1 MEPNV
6 ASSAMSLSLL
16 ARNVYCVCFADRDS
30 LDILRGE
37 LALARER
44 YFTGGCKTLRVGK
57 REVIR
62 GFEGKLQGKLSR
74 RGFFWRK
81 SAHNVTGTG
90 NLLLEEAFDQKGGY
104 LLVNRDFRN
113 IIASRVFF
121 NKALAWL
128 KSEYY
133 EPWDTHN
140 ARVIFKPVD
149 SDDLV
154 ERFDWDAAKKRYR
167 STMLYPVPYLE
178 GDAGQSLLNAQFGEP
193 KLLVSTGEGMF
204 CYCPKEEAQRRKEAL
219 ADLRRGTLV
228 ILPAWEVK
236 EGSLAAPG
244 EPEPEGPD
252 ITFSSLEEYA
262 HIQEPPVKELPAME
276 APEEETIVEVPVPG
290 EKATPAVPE
299 EPAPQE
305 EVEVTAPEKAIA
317 ESSVPGEEAG
327 PAVSEEPAPQE
338 EVEATAPEEA
348 IVEAP
353 VPGEEATSAVSE
365 EPAPQEELE
374 APASEATAGERPLP
388 EAEAPSG
395 EAPAAQEE
403 RAQEPAP
410 QAESAGPAE
419 EPSPWEPQDTE
430 DREILQAAREVAGVQ
445 AQGLSPANGP
455 SYRGELR
462 EGLPWGQ
469 GRTEQPNGRTSYEG
483 EFRAGK
489 REGFGAYYYKNGSL
503 CYAGSWKEDKK
514 DGLGVSF
521 RESDH
526 ILHIAKWKEGAPGE
540 FVSLFDKEGNLRYG
554 GRIEDGKK
562 QGAGVSYNAADGT
575 VFVGKWQDGQ
585 PTGIG
590 SAFDREGNLAYYGA
604 WKDGKRHGHGTEF
617 DSAGA
622 IVFDGEWRD
631 GKYYNGILYQKKGP
645 GDAAPSGEPSP
656 AGELPNWDL

>member
-262 HIQEPPVKELPAME
+262 HIQEPPVKELPAV
-276 APEEETIVEVPVPG
+276 AAPG
-290 EKATPAVPE
+290 EEAVPE

-305 EVEVTAPEKAIA
+305 EVE
-317 ESSVPGEEAG
+317 
-327 PAVSEEPAPQE
+327 
-338 EVEATAPEEA
+338 ATVPEEA

-365 EPAPQEELE
+365 EPAPQEEM
-374 APASEATAGERPLP
+374 EATAPEEAAGERPLP
-388 EAEAPSG
+388 EEAAPSG

-410 QAESAGPAE
+410 QAGPAE
-419 EPSPWEPQDTE
+419 EPSPWEPQDAE
-430 DREILQAAREVAGVQ
+430 DREILQAAREAAGVQ
-445 AQGLSPANGP
+445 TQGLSPANGP

-526 ILHIAKWKEGAPGE
+526 ILHIAKWKEGTPGE

-645 GDAAPSGEPSP
+645 EDAAPSGEPSP

>member
-262 HIQEPPVKELPAME
+262 HIQEPPVKELPAV
-276 APEEETIVEVPVPG
+276 AAPG
-290 EKATPAVPE
+290 EEAVPE

-305 EVEVTAPEKAIA
+305 KM
-317 ESSVPGEEAG
+317 
-327 PAVSEEPAPQE
+327 
-338 EVEATAPEEA
+338 EATAPEEA

-353 VPGEEATSAVSE
+353 VPGEETAPAVSE
-365 EPAPQEELE
+365 EPAPQEKM
-374 APASEATAGERPLP
+374 EATAPEEAAGERPLP
-388 EAEAPSG
+388 EEAAPSG

-410 QAESAGPAE
+410 QAGPAE
-419 EPSPWEPQDTE
+419 EPSPWEPQDAE
-430 DREILQAAREVAGVQ
+430 DREILQAAREVAGVRT
-445 AQGLSPANGP
+445 QGLSPANGP
-455 SYRGELR
+455 SYQGELR

-645 GDAAPSGEPSP
+645 EDAAPSGEPSP

>member
-236 EGSLAAPG
+236 EGSLTTPG

-262 HIQEPPVKELPAME
+262 HIQEPPVKELPAV
-276 APEEETIVEVPVPG
+276 AAPG
-290 EKATPAVPE
+290 EEAIPE
-299 EPAPQE
+299 EPALQE
-305 EVEVTAPEKAIA
+305 EMEAPAPEEAVVEA
-317 ESSVPGEEAG
+317 PVPGEEAA

-338 EVEATAPEEA
+338 EMEATAPEEA
-348 IVEAP
+348 
-353 VPGEEATSAVSE
+353 
-365 EPAPQEELE
+365 
-374 APASEATAGERPLP
+374 AGERPLP
-388 EAEAPSG
+388 EEAAPSG

-419 EPSPWEPQDTE
+419 EPSPWEPQDAE
-430 DREILQAAREVAGVQ
+430 DREILQAAREAAGIQ
-445 AQGLSPANGP
+445 TQGLSPTNGP

-631 GKYYNGILYQKKGP
+631 GKYYNGILYQKKCP
-645 GDAAPSGEPSP
+645 EDAAPSGEPSP

>member
-262 HIQEPPVKELPAME
+262 HIQEPPVKDLPAVAAPGEE
-276 APEEETIVEVPVPG
+276 AVSEEPVPQ
-290 EKATPAVPE
+290 EEVEATVPE

-305 EVEVTAPEKAIA
+305 EMEVTAPEKAI
-317 ESSVPGEEAG
+317 V
-327 PAVSEEPAPQE
+327 
-338 EVEATAPEEA
+338 EV
-348 IVEAP
+348 P

-365 EPAPQEELE
+365 EPAPQEKM
-374 APASEATAGERPLP
+374 EATAPEEAAGERSLP
-388 EAEAPSG
+388 EEAAPSG
-395 EAPAAQEE
+395 EAPSAQEE

-419 EPSPWEPQDTE
+419 EPSPWEPQDAE
-430 DREILQAAREVAGVQ
+430 DREILQAAREAAGVQ
-445 AQGLSPANGP
+445 TQGLSPANGP

-645 GDAAPSGEPSP
+645 EDAAPSGEPSP

>member
-262 HIQEPPVKELPAME
+262 HIQEPPVKDLPAVA
-276 APEEETIVEVPVPG
+276 APEEEAIVEAPVPG
-290 EKATPAVPE
+290 EETAPAVPE
-299 EPAPQE
+299 EPAPQQE
-305 EVEVTAPEKAIA
+305 AERPAPEKA
-317 ESSVPGEEAG
+317 
-327 PAVSEEPAPQE
+327 
-338 EVEATAPEEA
+338 T
-348 IVEAP
+348 VEAP

-365 EPAPQEELE
+365 EPAPQEEM
-374 APASEATAGERPLP
+374 EATAPEEAAGERSLP
-388 EAEAPSG
+388 EEAAPSG

-419 EPSPWEPQDTE
+419 EPSPWEPQDAE
-430 DREILQAAREVAGVQ
+430 DREILQAAREAAGVQ
-445 AQGLSPANGP
+445 TQGLSPANGP

-645 GDAAPSGEPSP
+645 EDAAPSGEPSP

>member
-133 EPWDTHN
+133 EPWDTQN

-204 CYCPKEEAQRRKEAL
+204 CYCPKEETQRRKEAL
-219 ADLRRGTLV
+219 ADLRQGTLV

-262 HIQEPPVKELPAME
+262 HIQEPPVKELPAV
-276 APEEETIVEVPVPG
+276 A
-290 EKATPAVPE
+290 A
-299 EPAPQE
+299 
-305 EVEVTAPEKAIA
+305 
-317 ESSVPGEEAG
+317 PGEEAI
-327 PAVSEEPAPQE
+327 PEEPAPQE

-365 EPAPQEELE
+365 EPAPQEKM
-374 APASEATAGERPLP
+374 EATAPEEAAGERSLP
-388 EAEAPSG
+388 EEAAPSG
-395 EAPAAQEE
+395 EAPSAQEE
-403 RAQEPAP
+403 SAQEPAP

-419 EPSPWEPQDTE
+419 EPSPWEPQDAE
-430 DREILQAAREVAGVQ
+430 DREILQAAREAAGVQ
-445 AQGLSPANGP
+445 TQGLSPTNGP

-514 DGLGVSF
+514 DGLGASF

-645 GDAAPSGEPSP
+645 EDAAPSGEPSP

>member
-133 EPWDTHN
+133 EPWDTQN

-262 HIQEPPVKELPAME
+262 HIQEPPVKELPAVA
-276 APEEETIVEVPVPG
+276 APEEETIVKTPVPG
-290 EKATPAVPE
+290 GETAPAVPE

-305 EVEVTAPEKAIA
+305 EM
-317 ESSVPGEEAG
+317 
-327 PAVSEEPAPQE
+327 
-338 EVEATAPEEA
+338 EATAPEEA
-348 IVEAP
+348 
-353 VPGEEATSAVSE
+353 
-365 EPAPQEELE
+365 
-374 APASEATAGERPLP
+374 AGERPLP
-388 EAEAPSG
+388 EEAAPSG

-410 QAESAGPAE
+410 QAGPAE
-419 EPSPWEPQDTE
+419 EPSPWEPQDAE
-430 DREILQAAREVAGVQ
+430 DREILQAAREAAGVQ
-445 AQGLSPANGP
+445 TQGLSPTNGP

-645 GDAAPSGEPSP
+645 EDAAPSGEPSP

>member
-6 ASSAMSLSLL
+6 ESSAMSLSLL

-204 CYCPKEEAQRRKEAL
+204 CYCPKEEAQRRKQAL
-219 ADLRRGTLV
+219 ADLRQGTLV

-276 APEEETIVEVPVPG
+276 APEEETIVEAPVPG
-290 EKATPAVPE
+290 EETAPAVPE

-305 EVEVTAPEKAIA
+305 EMEVTAPE
-317 ESSVPGEEAG
+317 EA
-327 PAVSEEPAPQE
+327 
-338 EVEATAPEEA
+338 
-348 IVEAP
+348 
-353 VPGEEATSAVSE
+353 
-365 EPAPQEELE
+365 
-374 APASEATAGERPLP
+374 AGERPLP

-419 EPSPWEPQDTE
+419 EPSPWEPQDAE
-430 DREILQAAREVAGVQ
+430 DREILQAAREAAGVQ
-445 AQGLSPANGP
+445 TQGLSPANGP

-631 GKYYNGILYQKKGP
+631 GKYYNGILYQKKCP
-645 GDAAPSGEPSP
+645 EDAAPSGEPSP

>member
-262 HIQEPPVKELPAME
+262 HIQEPPVKELPAV
-276 APEEETIVEVPVPG
+276 AAPG
-290 EKATPAVPE
+290 EEAVPE

-305 EVEVTAPEKAIA
+305 KMEATAPEEAIVEAPVPGEETAPAVSEEPAPQEKMEAIAPEEAIA

-338 EVEATAPEEA
+338 EMEATVPEEA
-348 IVEAP
+348 
-353 VPGEEATSAVSE
+353 
-365 EPAPQEELE
+365 
-374 APASEATAGERPLP
+374 AGERPLP
-388 EAEAPSG
+388 EEAAPSG

-419 EPSPWEPQDTE
+419 EPSPWEPQDAE
-430 DREILQAAREVAGVQ
+430 DREILQAAREAAGVQ
-445 AQGLSPANGP
+445 TQGLSPANGP

-645 GDAAPSGEPSP
+645 EDAAPSGEPSP

>member
-219 ADLRRGTLV
+219 ADLRQGTLV

-262 HIQEPPVKELPAME
+262 HIQEPPVKDLPAME
-276 APEEETIVEVPVPG
+276 APEKETIVEAPVPG
-290 EKATPAVPE
+290 EETAPAVPE
-299 EPAPQE
+299 EPASQ
-305 EVEVTAPEKAIA
+305 A
-317 ESSVPGEEAG
+317 
-327 PAVSEEPAPQE
+327 

-348 IVEAP
+348 
-353 VPGEEATSAVSE
+353 
-365 EPAPQEELE
+365 
-374 APASEATAGERPLP
+374 AGERPLP

-395 EAPAAQEE
+395 EAPSAQEE
-403 RAQEPAP
+403 RVQEPAP

-419 EPSPWEPQDTE
+419 EPSPWEPQDAE
-430 DREILQAAREVAGVQ
+430 DREILQAAREAAGVQ
-445 AQGLSPANGP
+445 TQGLSPANGP

-645 GDAAPSGEPSP
+645 EDAAPSGEPSP

>member
-244 EPEPEGPD
+244 EPEGPD

-276 APEEETIVEVPVPG
+276 APGEE
-290 EKATPAVPE
+290 AVPE

-305 EVEVTAPEKAIA
+305 KM
-317 ESSVPGEEAG
+317 
-327 PAVSEEPAPQE
+327 
-338 EVEATAPEEA
+338 EATAPEEA
-348 IVEAP
+348 
-353 VPGEEATSAVSE
+353 
-365 EPAPQEELE
+365 
-374 APASEATAGERPLP
+374 AGERPLP
-388 EAEAPSG
+388 EEAAPSG

-410 QAESAGPAE
+410 QAGPAE
-419 EPSPWEPQDTE
+419 EPSPWEPQDAE
-430 DREILQAAREVAGVQ
+430 DREILQAAREAAGVQ
-445 AQGLSPANGP
+445 TQGLSPANGP

-645 GDAAPSGEPSP
+645 EDAAPSGEPSP

>member
-133 EPWDTHN
+133 EPWDTQN

-262 HIQEPPVKELPAME
+262 HIQEPPVKELPAV
-276 APEEETIVEVPVPG
+276 AAPG
-290 EKATPAVPE
+290 EEAIPE

-305 EVEVTAPEKAIA
+305 EVEVTAPEK
-317 ESSVPGEEAG
+317 
-327 PAVSEEPAPQE
+327 
-338 EVEATAPEEA
+338 A

-365 EPAPQEELE
+365 EPALQEEV
-374 APASEATAGERPLP
+374 EATAPEEAAGERPLP
-388 EAEAPSG
+388 EEAAPSG
-395 EAPAAQEE
+395 EAPSAQEE

-419 EPSPWEPQDTE
+419 EPSPWEPQDAE
-430 DREILQAAREVAGVQ
+430 DREILQAAREAAGVQ
-445 AQGLSPANGP
+445 TQGLSPANGP

-645 GDAAPSGEPSP
+645 EDAAPSGEPSP

>member
-276 APEEETIVEVPVPG
+276 APEEEAVSEEPTLQE
-290 EKATPAVPE
+290 EMEATVPE
-299 EPAPQE
+299 E
-305 EVEVTAPEKAIA
+305 AIA
-317 ESSVPGEEAG
+317 ESSVPGEEAT
-327 PAVSEEPAPQE
+327 P
-338 EVEATAPEEA
+338 
-348 IVEAP
+348 
-353 VPGEEATSAVSE
+353 AVSE

-374 APASEATAGERPLP
+374 TPASEAAAGERPLP
-388 EAEAPSG
+388 EEAAPSG

-419 EPSPWEPQDTE
+419 EPSPWEPQDAE
-430 DREILQAAREVAGVQ
+430 DREILQAAREAAGVQ
-445 AQGLSPANGP
+445 TQGLSPANGP

-645 GDAAPSGEPSP
+645 EDAAPSGEPSP

>member
-81 SAHNVTGTG
+81 SVHNVTGTG

-204 CYCPKEEAQRRKEAL
+204 CYCPKEEAQRRKQAL

-262 HIQEPPVKELPAME
+262 HIQEPPVKDLPAVA
-276 APEEETIVEVPVPG
+276 APGEETIVKAPVPG
-290 EKATPAVPE
+290 EETAPAVP
-299 EPAPQE
+299 
-305 EVEVTAPEKAIA
+305 
-317 ESSVPGEEAG
+317 
-327 PAVSEEPAPQE
+327 EEPAPQE

-348 IVEAP
+348 IAESS
-353 VPGEEATSAVSE
+353 VPGEEAAPAVSE
-365 EPAPQEELE
+365 KPAPQEKM
-374 APASEATAGERPLP
+374 EATAPEEAAGERPLP
-388 EAEAPSG
+388 EEAAPTE

-403 RAQEPAP
+403 RVQEPAP

-419 EPSPWEPQDTE
+419 EPSPWEPQDAE
-430 DREILQAAREVAGVQ
+430 DREILQAAREAAGVQ

-540 FVSLFDKEGNLRYG
+540 FVSLLTR
-554 GRIEDGKK
+554 R
-562 QGAGVSYNAADGT
+562 ATCAT
-575 VFVGKWQDGQ
+575 
-585 PTGIG
+585 
-590 SAFDREGNLAYYGA
+590 
-604 WKDGKRHGHGTEF
+604 
-617 DSAGA
+617 AGA
-622 IVFDGEWRD
+622 
-631 GKYYNGILYQKKGP
+631 
-645 GDAAPSGEPSP
+645 
-656 AGELPNWDL
+656 

>member
-133 EPWDTHN
+133 EPWDTQN

-276 APEEETIVEVPVPG
+276 APEEETIVEAPVPG
-290 EKATPAVPE
+290 EETAPAVPE

-305 EVEVTAPEKAIA
+305 EM
-317 ESSVPGEEAG
+317 
-327 PAVSEEPAPQE
+327 
-338 EVEATAPEEA
+338 EATVPEEA
-348 IVEAP
+348 
-353 VPGEEATSAVSE
+353 
-365 EPAPQEELE
+365 
-374 APASEATAGERPLP
+374 AGERPLP

-419 EPSPWEPQDTE
+419 EPSPWEPQDAE
-430 DREILQAAREVAGVQ
+430 DREILQAAREAAGVQ
-445 AQGLSPANGP
+445 TQGLSPANGP

-645 GDAAPSGEPSP
+645 EDAAPSGEPSP

>member
-1 MEPNV
+1 MEPNI

-262 HIQEPPVKELPAME
+262 HIQEPPVKDLPAVA
-276 APEEETIVEVPVPG
+276 APEEETIVEAPVPG
-290 EKATPAVPE
+290 EETAPAVPE

-305 EVEVTAPEKAIA
+305 E
-317 ESSVPGEEAG
+317 
-327 PAVSEEPAPQE
+327 
-338 EVEATAPEEA
+338 
-348 IVEAP
+348 
-353 VPGEEATSAVSE
+353 
-365 EPAPQEELE
+365 LE
-374 APASEATAGERPLP
+374 TPASEATAGERPLP
-388 EAEAPSG
+388 EEAAPSG

-419 EPSPWEPQDTE
+419 EPSPWEPQDAE
-430 DREILQAAREVAGVQ
+430 DREILQAAREAAGVQ
-445 AQGLSPANGP
+445 TQGLSPANGP

-631 GKYYNGILYQKKGP
+631 GKYYNGILYQKKCP
-645 GDAAPSGEPSP
+645 EDAAPSGEPSP

>member
-262 HIQEPPVKELPAME
+262 HIQEPPVKDLPAME
-276 APEEETIVEVPVPG
+276 APEEETIVEAPVPG
-290 EKATPAVPE
+290 EETAPAVPE

-305 EVEVTAPEKAIA
+305 EM
-317 ESSVPGEEAG
+317 
-327 PAVSEEPAPQE
+327 
-338 EVEATAPEEA
+338 EATAPEEA
-348 IVEAP
+348 
-353 VPGEEATSAVSE
+353 
-365 EPAPQEELE
+365 
-374 APASEATAGERPLP
+374 AGERPLP
-388 EAEAPSG
+388 EEAAPSG

-419 EPSPWEPQDTE
+419 EPSPWEPQDAE
-430 DREILQAAREVAGVQ
+430 DREILQAAREAAGVQ

-631 GKYYNGILYQKKGP
+631 GKYYNGILYQKKCP
-645 GDAAPSGEPSP
+645 EDAAPSGEPSP

>member
-149 SDDLV
+149 ADDLV

-276 APEEETIVEVPVPG
+276 APEKETIVEAPVPG
-290 EKATPAVPE
+290 EETAPAVPE
-299 EPAPQE
+299 EPASQ
-305 EVEVTAPEKAIA
+305 A
-317 ESSVPGEEAG
+317 
-327 PAVSEEPAPQE
+327 

-348 IVEAP
+348 
-353 VPGEEATSAVSE
+353 
-365 EPAPQEELE
+365 
-374 APASEATAGERPLP
+374 AGERPLP
-388 EAEAPSG
+388 EEAAPSG
-395 EAPAAQEE
+395 EAPSAQEE
-403 RAQEPAP
+403 RVQEPAP

-419 EPSPWEPQDTE
+419 EPSPWEPQDAE
-430 DREILQAAREVAGVQ
+430 DREILQAAREAAGVQ
-445 AQGLSPANGP
+445 TQGLSPANGP

-483 EFRAGK
+483 EFHAGK

-645 GDAAPSGEPSP
+645 EDAAPSGEPSP

>member
-1 MEPNV
+1 MEPNI

-62 GFEGKLQGKLSR
+62 GFEGKFQGKLSR

-262 HIQEPPVKELPAME
+262 HIQEPPVKDLPAME
-276 APEEETIVEVPVPG
+276 APGEEAIVEAPSPGEET
-290 EKATPAVPE
+290 APAVP
-299 EPAPQE
+299 
-305 EVEVTAPEKAIA
+305 
-317 ESSVPGEEAG
+317 
-327 PAVSEEPAPQE
+327 EEPAPQE

-348 IVEAP
+348 
-353 VPGEEATSAVSE
+353 
-365 EPAPQEELE
+365 
-374 APASEATAGERPLP
+374 AGERPLP
-388 EAEAPSG
+388 EEAAPSG
-395 EAPAAQEE
+395 EAPSAQEE

-419 EPSPWEPQDTE
+419 EPSPWEPQDAE
-430 DREILQAAREVAGVQ
+430 DREILQAAREAAGVQ
-445 AQGLSPANGP
+445 TQGLSPANGP

-645 GDAAPSGEPSP
+645 EDAAPSGEPSP

>member
-262 HIQEPPVKELPAME
+262 HIQEPPVKELPAV
-276 APEEETIVEVPVPG
+276 AAPG
-290 EKATPAVPE
+290 EEAVPE

-305 EVEVTAPEKAIA
+305 KMEATAPEEAIVEAPVPGEETAPAVSEEPAPQEKMEAIAPEEAIA

-338 EVEATAPEEA
+338 EMEATAPEEA
-348 IVEAP
+348 
-353 VPGEEATSAVSE
+353 
-365 EPAPQEELE
+365 
-374 APASEATAGERPLP
+374 AGERPLP

-410 QAESAGPAE
+410 QAGPAE
-419 EPSPWEPQDTE
+419 EPSPWEPQDAE
-430 DREILQAAREVAGVQ
+430 DREILQAAREAAGVQ
-445 AQGLSPANGP
+445 TQGLSPANGP

-645 GDAAPSGEPSP
+645 EDAAPSGEPSP

>member
-262 HIQEPPVKELPAME
+262 HIQEPPVKDLPAVE
-276 APEEETIVEVPVPG
+276 APGEETIVE
-290 EKATPAVPE
+290 APA
-299 EPAPQE
+299 
-305 EVEVTAPEKAIA
+305 
-317 ESSVPGEEAG
+317 PGEEA
-327 PAVSEEPAPQE
+327 A
-338 EVEATAPEEA
+338 
-348 IVEAP
+348 
-353 VPGEEATSAVSE
+353 SAVSE

-374 APASEATAGERPLP
+374 TPASEATAGERPLP
-388 EAEAPSG
+388 EAEAHSG
-395 EAPAAQEE
+395 EAPSAQEE
-403 RAQEPAP
+403 RVQEPAP
-410 QAESAGPAE
+410 QAGPAE
-419 EPSPWEPQDTE
+419 EPSPWEPQDAE
-430 DREILQAAREVAGVQ
+430 DREILQAAREAAGVQ
-445 AQGLSPANGP
+445 EQGLSPAANRP

-645 GDAAPSGEPSP
+645 EDAAPSGEPSP

>member
-204 CYCPKEEAQRRKEAL
+204 CYCPKEEAQRRKQAL

-262 HIQEPPVKELPAME
+262 HIQEPPVKELPA
-276 APEEETIVEVPVPG
+276 V
-290 EKATPAVPE
+290 AT
-299 EPAPQE
+299 
-305 EVEVTAPEKAIA
+305 
-317 ESSVPGEEAG
+317 PGEEAI
-327 PAVSEEPAPQE
+327 PEEPAPQE

-374 APASEATAGERPLP
+374 TPASEAAAGERPLP
-388 EAEAPSG
+388 EEAAPSG

-419 EPSPWEPQDTE
+419 EPSPWEPQDAE
-430 DREILQAAREVAGVQ
+430 DREILQAAREAAGVQ
-445 AQGLSPANGP
+445 TQGLSPANGP

-645 GDAAPSGEPSP
+645 EDAAPSGEPSP

>member
-133 EPWDTHN
+133 EPWDTQN

-149 SDDLV
+149 ADDLV

-244 EPEPEGPD
+244 EPEGPD

-262 HIQEPPVKELPAME
+262 HIQEPPVKDLPAME
-276 APEEETIVEVPVPG
+276 APEEETIVKAPVPG
-290 EKATPAVPE
+290 EEAAPAVPE

-305 EVEVTAPEKAIA
+305 EVE
-317 ESSVPGEEAG
+317 
-327 PAVSEEPAPQE
+327 
-338 EVEATAPEEA
+338 ATVPEEA
-348 IVEAP
+348 
-353 VPGEEATSAVSE
+353 
-365 EPAPQEELE
+365 
-374 APASEATAGERPLP
+374 AGERPLP
-388 EAEAPSG
+388 EEAAPSG

-419 EPSPWEPQDTE
+419 EPSPWEPQDAE
-430 DREILQAAREVAGVQ
+430 DREILQAAREAAGVQ
-445 AQGLSPANGP
+445 TQGLSPANGP

-645 GDAAPSGEPSP
+645 EDAAPSGEPSP

>member
-133 EPWDTHN
+133 EPWDTQN

-236 EGSLAAPG
+236 EGSLTTPG

-262 HIQEPPVKELPAME
+262 HIQEPPVKELPAV
-276 APEEETIVEVPVPG
+276 A
-290 EKATPAVPE
+290 A
-299 EPAPQE
+299 
-305 EVEVTAPEKAIA
+305 
-317 ESSVPGEEAG
+317 PGEEAI
-327 PAVSEEPAPQE
+327 PEEPAPQE
-338 EVEATAPEEA
+338 EVEATVPEEA
-348 IVEAP
+348 IAESS
-353 VPGEEATSAVSE
+353 VPGEETAPAVPE
-365 EPAPQEELE
+365 EPAPQEKM
-374 APASEATAGERPLP
+374 EATAPEEAAGERPLP

-395 EAPAAQEE
+395 EAPSAQEE
-403 RAQEPAP
+403 RVQEPAP
-410 QAESAGPAE
+410 QAGPEE
-419 EPSPWEPQDTE
+419 EPSPWEPKDAE

-445 AQGLSPANGP
+445 TQGLSPANGP

-645 GDAAPSGEPSP
+645 EDAAPSGEPSP

>member
-276 APEEETIVEVPVPG
+276 APEEETIVEAPVPG
-290 EKATPAVPE
+290 EETAPAVP
-299 EPAPQE
+299 
-305 EVEVTAPEKAIA
+305 
-317 ESSVPGEEAG
+317 
-327 PAVSEEPAPQE
+327 EEPAPQE

-348 IVEAP
+348 
-353 VPGEEATSAVSE
+353 
-365 EPAPQEELE
+365 
-374 APASEATAGERPLP
+374 AGERPLP
-388 EAEAPSG
+388 EEAAPSG

-419 EPSPWEPQDTE
+419 EPSPWEPQDAE

-445 AQGLSPANGP
+445 TQGLSPANGP

-645 GDAAPSGEPSP
+645 EDAAPSGEPSP

>member
-219 ADLRRGTLV
+219 ADLRQGTLV

-262 HIQEPPVKELPAME
+262 HIQEPPVKDLPAV
-276 APEEETIVEVPVPG
+276 A
-290 EKATPAVPE
+290 A
-299 EPAPQE
+299 
-305 EVEVTAPEKAIA
+305 
-317 ESSVPGEEAG
+317 PGEEAS
-327 PAVSEEPAPQE
+327 PEEPAPQE
-338 EVEATAPEEA
+338 EVEATAPEKA

-353 VPGEEATSAVSE
+353 VPGEEAAPAVSE
-365 EPAPQEELE
+365 EPAPQEKM
-374 APASEATAGERPLP
+374 EATAPEEAAGERPLP

-419 EPSPWEPQDTE
+419 EPSPWEPQDAE
-430 DREILQAAREVAGVQ
+430 DREILQAAREAAGVQ
-445 AQGLSPANGP
+445 TQGLSPANGP

-645 GDAAPSGEPSP
+645 EDAAPSGEPSP

>member
-262 HIQEPPVKELPAME
+262 HIQEPPVKDLPAV
-276 APEEETIVEVPVPG
+276 A
-290 EKATPAVPE
+290 A
-299 EPAPQE
+299 
-305 EVEVTAPEKAIA
+305 
-317 ESSVPGEEAG
+317 PGEEAI
-327 PAVSEEPAPQE
+327 PEEPAPQE
-338 EVEATAPEEA
+338 EVEATVPEEA
-348 IVEAP
+348 IAESS
-353 VPGEEATSAVSE
+353 VPGEETAPAVPE
-365 EPAPQEELE
+365 EPAPQEKM
-374 APASEATAGERPLP
+374 EATAPEEAAGERPLP

-395 EAPAAQEE
+395 EAPSAQEE
-403 RAQEPAP
+403 RVQEPAP
-410 QAESAGPAE
+410 QAGPAE
-419 EPSPWEPQDTE
+419 EPSPWEPQDAE
-430 DREILQAAREVAGVQ
+430 DREILQAAREAAGVQ
-445 AQGLSPANGP
+445 TQGLSPANGP

-645 GDAAPSGEPSP
+645 EDAAPSGEPSP

>member
-262 HIQEPPVKELPAME
+262 HIQEPPVKDLPAVA
-276 APEEETIVEVPVPG
+276 APEEETIVEAPVPG
-290 EKATPAVPE
+290 EETAPAVPE

-305 EVEVTAPEKAIA
+305 EVEVTAPE
-317 ESSVPGEEAG
+317 EA
-327 PAVSEEPAPQE
+327 
-338 EVEATAPEEA
+338 
-348 IVEAP
+348 
-353 VPGEEATSAVSE
+353 
-365 EPAPQEELE
+365 
-374 APASEATAGERPLP
+374 AGERPLP
-388 EAEAPSG
+388 EEAAPSG

-419 EPSPWEPQDTE
+419 EPSPWEPQDAE
-430 DREILQAAREVAGVQ
+430 DREILQAAREAAGVQ
-445 AQGLSPANGP
+445 TQGLSPANGP

-645 GDAAPSGEPSP
+645 EDAAPSGEPSP

>member
-236 EGSLAAPG
+236 EGSLTTPG

-262 HIQEPPVKELPAME
+262 HIQEPPVKELPAVA
-276 APEEETIVEVPVPG
+276 APGEETIVKAPVPG
-290 EKATPAVPE
+290 EETAPAVPE

-305 EVEVTAPEKAIA
+305 EM
-317 ESSVPGEEAG
+317 
-327 PAVSEEPAPQE
+327 
-338 EVEATAPEEA
+338 EATVPEEA
-348 IVEAP
+348 
-353 VPGEEATSAVSE
+353 
-365 EPAPQEELE
+365 
-374 APASEATAGERPLP
+374 AGERPLP
-388 EAEAPSG
+388 EEAAPSG

-419 EPSPWEPQDTE
+419 EPSTWEPQDAE
-430 DREILQAAREVAGVQ
+430 DREILQAAREAAGVQ
-445 AQGLSPANGP
+445 TQGLSPANGP

-483 EFRAGK
+483 EFHAGK

-631 GKYYNGILYQKKGP
+631 GKYYNGILYQKKSP
-645 GDAAPSGEPSP
+645 EDAAPSGEPSP

>member
-204 CYCPKEEAQRRKEAL
+204 CYCPKEETQRRKEAL

-262 HIQEPPVKELPAME
+262 HIQEPPVKELPAV
-276 APEEETIVEVPVPG
+276 AAPG
-290 EKATPAVPE
+290 EEAIPE

-305 EVEVTAPEKAIA
+305 EMEVT
-317 ESSVPGEEAG
+317 V
-327 PAVSEEPAPQE
+327 
-338 EVEATAPEEA
+338 PEEA

-353 VPGEEATSAVSE
+353 VPGEEAAPAVSE
-365 EPAPQEELE
+365 EPAPQEEME
-374 APASEATAGERPLP
+374 APAPEEAAGERPLP
-388 EAEAPSG
+388 EEAAPCG

-403 RAQEPAP
+403 RAQEPTP

-419 EPSPWEPQDTE
+419 EPSPWEPQDAE
-430 DREILQAAREVAGVQ
+430 DREILQAAREAAGVQ
-445 AQGLSPANGP
+445 TQGLSPANGP

-645 GDAAPSGEPSP
+645 EDAAPSGEPSP

>member
-219 ADLRRGTLV
+219 ADLRQGTLV

-276 APEEETIVEVPVPG
+276 APGEEAI
-290 EKATPAVPE
+290 PE

-305 EVEVTAPEKAIA
+305 K
-317 ESSVPGEEAG
+317 
-327 PAVSEEPAPQE
+327 
-338 EVEATAPEEA
+338 VEATVPEEA
-348 IVEAP
+348 
-353 VPGEEATSAVSE
+353 
-365 EPAPQEELE
+365 
-374 APASEATAGERPLP
+374 AGERPLP
-388 EAEAPSG
+388 EEAAPSG
-395 EAPAAQEE
+395 EAPSAQEE
-403 RAQEPAP
+403 RVQEPAP

-419 EPSPWEPQDTE
+419 EPSPWEPQDAE
-430 DREILQAAREVAGVQ
+430 DREILQAAREAAGVQ

-631 GKYYNGILYQKKGP
+631 GKYYNGILYQKKCP
-645 GDAAPSGEPSP
+645 EDAAPSGEPSP

>member
-133 EPWDTHN
+133 EPWDTQN

-262 HIQEPPVKELPAME
+262 HIQEPPVKELPAV
-276 APEEETIVEVPVPG
+276 AAPG
-290 EKATPAVPE
+290 EEAIPE

-305 EVEVTAPEKAIA
+305 EM
-317 ESSVPGEEAG
+317 
-327 PAVSEEPAPQE
+327 
-338 EVEATAPEEA
+338 EATVPEEA

-353 VPGEEATSAVSE
+353 VPGEETAPAVPE
-365 EPAPQEELE
+365 EPALQEEM
-374 APASEATAGERPLP
+374 EATAPEEVAGERSLP

-419 EPSPWEPQDTE
+419 EPSPWEPQDAE
-430 DREILQAAREVAGVQ
+430 DREILQAAREAAGVRT
-445 AQGLSPANGP
+445 QGLSPANGP

-645 GDAAPSGEPSP
+645 EDAAPSGEPSP

>member
-262 HIQEPPVKELPAME
+262 HIQEPPVKDLPAME
-276 APEEETIVEVPVPG
+276 APEEETIVE
-290 EKATPAVPE
+290 
-299 EPAPQE
+299 AP
-305 EVEVTAPEKAIA
+305 
-317 ESSVPGEEAG
+317 VPGEEAA

-338 EVEATAPEEA
+338 EMEATAPEEA
-348 IVEAP
+348 
-353 VPGEEATSAVSE
+353 
-365 EPAPQEELE
+365 
-374 APASEATAGERPLP
+374 AGERPLP
-388 EAEAPSG
+388 EEAAPSG

-419 EPSPWEPQDTE
+419 EPSPWEPQDAE
-430 DREILQAAREVAGVQ
+430 DREILQAAREAAGVQ
-445 AQGLSPANGP
+445 TQGLSPANGP

-645 GDAAPSGEPSP
+645 EDAAPSGEPSP

>member
-204 CYCPKEEAQRRKEAL
+204 CYCPKEEAQRRKQAL

-262 HIQEPPVKELPAME
+262 HIQEPPVKELPAM
-276 APEEETIVEVPVPG
+276 A
-290 EKATPAVPE
+290 A
-299 EPAPQE
+299 
-305 EVEVTAPEKAIA
+305 
-317 ESSVPGEEAG
+317 PGEE
-327 PAVSEEPAPQE
+327 AVSEEPAPQE
-338 EVEATAPEEA
+338 EVEATVPEEA
-348 IVEAP
+348 IAESS
-353 VPGEEATSAVSE
+353 VPGEKAAPAVLDEPASQAEVEAT
-365 EPAPQEELE
+365 APEK
-374 APASEATAGERPLP
+374 AAGERPLP
-388 EAEAPSG
+388 EEAAPTE

-419 EPSPWEPQDTE
+419 EPSPWEPQDAE
-430 DREILQAAREVAGVQ
+430 DREILQAAREAAGVQ
-445 AQGLSPANGP
+445 TQGLSPANGP

-645 GDAAPSGEPSP
+645 EDAAPSGEPSP

>member
-149 SDDLV
+149 ADDLV

-262 HIQEPPVKELPAME
+262 HIQEPPVKELPAV
-276 APEEETIVEVPVPG
+276 AAPG
-290 EKATPAVPE
+290 EEAIPE

-305 EVEVTAPEKAIA
+305 EVEATAPEKAIA
-317 ESSVPGEEAG
+317 ESSVPGEEA
-327 PAVSEEPAPQE
+327 A
-338 EVEATAPEEA
+338 
-348 IVEAP
+348 
-353 VPGEEATSAVSE
+353 SAVSE

-374 APASEATAGERPLP
+374 TPASEATAGERPLP
-388 EAEAPSG
+388 EEAAPSE

-403 RAQEPAP
+403 RVQEPAP

-419 EPSPWEPQDTE
+419 EPSPWEPQNAE
-430 DREILQAAREVAGVQ
+430 DREILQAAREAAGVQ
-445 AQGLSPANGP
+445 TQGLSPANGP

-645 GDAAPSGEPSP
+645 EDAAPSGEPSP

>member
-262 HIQEPPVKELPAME
+262 HIQEPPVKELPAV
-276 APEEETIVEVPVPG
+276 AAPG
-290 EKATPAVPE
+290 EEAIPE

-305 EVEVTAPEKAIA
+305 DVEVTAPEK
-317 ESSVPGEEAG
+317 
-327 PAVSEEPAPQE
+327 
-338 EVEATAPEEA
+338 A

-365 EPAPQEELE
+365 EPALQEEV
-374 APASEATAGERPLP
+374 EATAPEEAAGERPLP
-388 EAEAPSG
+388 EEAAPSG

-419 EPSPWEPQDTE
+419 EPSPWEPQDAE
-430 DREILQAAREVAGVQ
+430 DREILQAAREAAGVQ
-445 AQGLSPANGP
+445 TQGLSPTNGP

-645 GDAAPSGEPSP
+645 EDAAPSGEPSP

>member
-262 HIQEPPVKELPAME
+262 HIQEPPVKELPAVAAPGEE
-276 APEEETIVEVPVPG
+276 AIVEAPSPEEET
-290 EKATPAVPE
+290 A
-299 EPAPQE
+299 
-305 EVEVTAPEKAIA
+305 
-317 ESSVPGEEAG
+317 

-348 IVEAP
+348 
-353 VPGEEATSAVSE
+353 
-365 EPAPQEELE
+365 
-374 APASEATAGERPLP
+374 AGERPLP
-388 EAEAPSG
+388 EEAAPSG

-419 EPSPWEPQDTE
+419 EPSPWEPQDAE
-430 DREILQAAREVAGVQ
+430 DREILQAAREAAGVQ
-445 AQGLSPANGP
+445 TQGLSPANGP

-645 GDAAPSGEPSP
+645 EDAAPSGEPSP

>member
-219 ADLRRGTLV
+219 ADLRQGTLV

-262 HIQEPPVKELPAME
+262 HIQEPPVKDLPAV
-276 APEEETIVEVPVPG
+276 A
-290 EKATPAVPE
+290 A
-299 EPAPQE
+299 
-305 EVEVTAPEKAIA
+305 
-317 ESSVPGEEAG
+317 PGEEAI
-327 PAVSEEPAPQE
+327 PEEPAPQE
-338 EVEATAPEEA
+338 EVEATAPEKA

-353 VPGEEATSAVSE
+353 VPGEEAAPAVSE
-365 EPAPQEELE
+365 EPAPQEKM
-374 APASEATAGERPLP
+374 EATAPEEAAGERPLP

-419 EPSPWEPQDTE
+419 EPSPWEPKDAE
-430 DREILQAAREVAGVQ
+430 DREILQAARESAGVQ
-445 AQGLSPANGP
+445 TQGLSPANGP

-645 GDAAPSGEPSP
+645 EDAAPSGEPSP

>member
-219 ADLRRGTLV
+219 ADLRQGTLV

-276 APEEETIVEVPVPG
+276 APGEEAIVEAPVPG
-290 EKATPAVPE
+290 EKAAPAVLD
-299 EPAPQE
+299 EPASQA
-305 EVEVTAPEKAIA
+305 EVEATAPEEAIA
-317 ESSVPGEEAG
+317 ESSVPGEEATS
-327 PAVSEEPAPQE
+327 AVPEEPALQE
-338 EVEATAPEEA
+338 EVEATVPEEA
-348 IVEAP
+348 
-353 VPGEEATSAVSE
+353 
-365 EPAPQEELE
+365 
-374 APASEATAGERPLP
+374 AGERPLP
-388 EAEAPSG
+388 EEAAPTE

-419 EPSPWEPQDTE
+419 EPSPWEPQDAE
-430 DREILQAAREVAGVQ
+430 DREILQAAREAAGVQ
-445 AQGLSPANGP
+445 TQGLSPANGP

-645 GDAAPSGEPSP
+645 EDAAPSGEPSP